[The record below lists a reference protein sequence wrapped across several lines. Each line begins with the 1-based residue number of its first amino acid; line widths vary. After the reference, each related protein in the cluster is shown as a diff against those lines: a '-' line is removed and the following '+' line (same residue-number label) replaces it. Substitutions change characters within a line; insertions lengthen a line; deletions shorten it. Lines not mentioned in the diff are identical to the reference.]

1 MNTMMNPGE
10 SPEEL
15 MSLIKTEDMKDY
27 PNHAF
32 IKEKVEQLVNTV
44 HPADYLAEYDV
55 ADAMDTLVRSYLRIN
70 QPEDARKCFKVLYDL
85 VKKASPEHG
94 PQVTWLFQRFVDL
107 DDYQGLYR
115 YCVDVL
121 PITEAY
127 YAERIREAQ
136 GRTFPT
142 GYVDGKPTKQK
153 LLTDIFQADLDI
165 FRERIARFKKK
176 AEEAMAMSQQVL
188 HQFGQGPDGSQS
200 GFYRCNA

>member
-55 ADAMDTLVRSYLRIN
+55 ADALDTLVRSYLRIN
-70 QPEDARKCFKVLYDL
+70 QPEKARECFKVLYDL
-85 VKKASPEHG
+85 VKKASPENG

-115 YCVDVL
+115 YCADVL
-121 PITEAY
+121 PVTEAY
-127 YAERIREAQ
+127 YADRIREAQ
-136 GRTFPT
+136 GRTIPT
-142 GYVDGKPTKQK
+142 GYVGGKPTKQK
-153 LLTDIFQADLDI
+153 LLTDIYQADLDI
-165 FRERIARFKKK
+165 YRERIARFKKR
-176 AEEAMAMSQQVL
+176 AEEQMALNQQAL
-188 HQFGQGPDGSQS
+188 HRVGNGAGGPES
-200 GFYRCNA
+200 GFYSCNA